1 MKMKTLTLATL
12 ALALSPSLM
21 FAAAPVKNVQSTG
34 THGGANQYH
43 DRTPH
48 VHEHGSTISPR

>member
-21 FAAAPVKNVQSTG
+21 FAEAPTKAGQSTG
-34 THGGANQYH
+34 TRGANQYH
-43 DRTPH
+43 DRTPR
-48 VHEHGSTISPR
+48 VHEHGSTVNPR